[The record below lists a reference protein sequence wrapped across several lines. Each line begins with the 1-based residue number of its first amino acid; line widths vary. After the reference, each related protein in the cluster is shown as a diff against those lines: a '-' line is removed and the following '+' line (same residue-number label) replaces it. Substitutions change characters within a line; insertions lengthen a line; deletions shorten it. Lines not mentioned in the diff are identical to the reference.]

1 MAVIASTEPRPW
13 ETRHRREHSAR
24 HAHAPVAAEGESLA
38 GALSCL
44 LLIAAL
50 LLGGGTRNYLFSDLI
65 VQVLASGILVYGLA
79 RLRWHELE
87 PGARQLLVLMVAVL
101 AIPLL
106 QLMPL
111 PASLITSLP
120 GRSEIYAAREAVG
133 ISTPS
138 FLAWSLDPNATLASL
153 RALLP
158 AAAIL
163 LLGVQLSPPWRLRFV
178 AIIVVLT
185 LLMVALGALQV
196 AQGPASAL
204 YFYTPT
210 NTADAVGLFAN
221 RNHYGSMLVV
231 GLIGAFGGIMYHSV
245 LDHRRSR
252 RVLQLIGWLLLGSIL
267 LLGIFLSRSRAA
279 VGLATLMSA
288 LLLLMALINRKQRR
302 NALRWLPIIILLS
315 GLVAVEFG
323 LNRVLPRFQDLDGG
337 QRTDVLPTIGSLT
350 LRFAASGTGVGS
362 FPAVYEAFEPIEK
375 IAPTIVNHAHND
387 WAEIWI
393 DAGLLSALIVILFT
407 RWFWQ
412 RVRELSADWA
422 SARPDNAERLVGA
435 LIILS
440 LSLHSLLDYPLRT
453 TTLSCVFA
461 IACILFL
468 APRSTSAHYANLPA
482 ERRLP

>member
-1 MAVIASTEPRPW
+1 MAVIASAESRPW
-13 ETRHRREHSAR
+13 ETRRRREHSAR
-24 HAHAPVAAEGESLA
+24 HVHAPVAAEGESLA

-133 ISTPS
+133 ISTPA

-158 AAAIL
+158 AAAL
-163 LLGVQLSPPWRLRFV
+163 LLMGVQLGPLWRLRFI
-178 AIIVVLT
+178 AIVLAAAPLT
-185 LLMVALGALQV
+185 VGLGLVQV
-196 AQGPASAL
+196 EQGIESGL
-204 YFYTPT
+204 RFYWPT
-210 NTADAVGLFAN
+210 NTTYAVGQFAN
-221 RNHYGSMLVV
+221 ANHYAAMLVV
-231 GLIGAFGGIMYHSV
+231 ALIGTFCGVIFHSS

-252 RVLQLIGWLLLGSIL
+252 RVLHMLGWLLMGAVL
-267 LLGIFLSRSRAA
+267 LLGIFLSASRAA
-279 VGLATLMSA
+279 VTLAALMSA
-288 LLLLMALINRKQRR
+288 LMLILALLNRNQSR
-302 NALRWLPIIILLS
+302 NAFRWVPIIVLAA
-315 GLVAVEFG
+315 GLIAVEFG
-323 LNRVLPRFQDLDGG
+323 LNKVTPEFENLGDRLRENVIP
-337 QRTDVLPTIGSLT
+337 VVGSLT
-350 LRFAASGTGVGS
+350 KLFGGLGTGVGS
-362 FPAVYEAFEPIEK
+362 FPAVYEAYEPVEFVGSRL
-375 IAPTIVNHAHND
+375 VNHAHND
-387 WAEIWI
+387 WAEIWV
-393 DAGLLSALIVILFT
+393 DAGFLALAVVFLFG
-407 RWFWQ
+407 RWIWL
-412 RVRELSADWA
+412 RACELRRDWS
-422 SARPDNAERLVGA
+422 SARPDNAQRLAGA